1 MARVIDG
8 RFELLTRLGGGGM
21 GLVWRARDLAL
32 NREVALKEVRP
43 PDPALAEYDPEG
55 ARALRA
61 RVLREA
67 QALALIDHPNVV
79 TIHHIVD
86 GGEHPYPWLVM
97 ELVTGG
103 SFQERLDQGGPLSP
117 VAAAGIGRGVLA
129 GLRAVHAAG
138 IQHRDIKPPNILLRP
153 DGRPVLTDFGI
164 AAIQG
169 STALTIAGSVIGTPD
184 YMAPER
190 VGGQDGGPAADLW
203 SLALMLY
210 VAVEGRHPLRR
221 ANTLA
226 TLAAVLSEDVPPPR
240 QAGPLASALMAVLVR
255 DPAARPDAEELD
267 ELLAA
272 AESGTTAVPRS
283 PRGTPPGPAAQPD
296 PDAVPGEPT
305 SYALAP
311 PERPAEPADSSP
323 SPSLSPSPFRREP
336 SVVLSRP
343 PGPPPSGDP
352 RRIRRRRGFA
362 YAALVAVPL
371 VGVLVW
377 NLLPDSGDD
386 PDAAGGGRSTKS
398 PQVSGSSGAGQLTVG
413 IKFDQPGFG
422 ERDQD
427 GKFKGFDVD
436 VATYIARHLGR
447 DPADIVWKEAVGI
460 ERESMLKEQEVDLM
474 VATYTMN
481 ESREEEIDF
490 VGPYLVAHQDVLMSV
505 DNMAIARPYHL
516 NGKKVCSVTGT
527 SPGRTLQNT
536 VATQAVLVERPGYTQ
551 CLTDLANGTVDAV
564 TTDDALLAGYAEL
577 NPGKYRLGG
586 FKMSDERYG
595 IGLPP
600 NSLLKQRV
608 QAALDKM
615 IADGSWK
622 KALTRNLPLLQ
633 RDSPTS

>member
-1 MARVIDG
+1 
-8 RFELLTRLGGGGM
+8 M

-103 SFQERLDQGGPLSP
+103 SFQERLDQGGPLTP

-283 PRGTPPGPAAQPD
+283 PRGTPSGQAAQPV
-296 PDAVPGEPT
+296 PDDVPGEPT

-311 PERPAEPADSSP
+311 PERPAEPADAPPPPPSSP
-323 SPSLSPSPFRREP
+323 SPSPSPSPLPSPFRGEP
-336 SVVLSRP
+336 SVVLLPRP
-343 PGPPPSGDP
+343 PGAGDSGDP
-352 RRIRRRRGFA
+352 RRTRRRRGFA

-377 NLLPDSGDD
+377 NLLPDSGED

-398 PQVSGSSGAGQLTVG
+398 PQASGSNGAGTLTVG

-422 ERDQD
+422 ERTPD

-436 VATYIARHLGR
+436 VATYIARQLGR
-447 DPADIVWKEAVGI
+447 DPADIVWKEAVAF
-460 ERESMLKEQEVDLM
+460 ERESMLKDQEVDLI
-474 VATYTMN
+474 VAPYTMN
-481 ESREEEIDF
+481 DRREEEIDF

-505 DNMAIARPYHL
+505 DNMAIARPYQL

-527 SPGRTLQNT
+527 SPGRALQTT

-577 NPGKYRLGG
+577 NPGKFRLGG

-600 NSLLKQRV
+600 NSLLKKRV

>member
-1 MARVIDG
+1 MVARVIDG

-221 ANTLA
+221 ANALA
-226 TLAAVLSEDVPPPR
+226 TLATVLSEDVPPPR

-267 ELLAA
+267 GLLAA
-272 AESGTTAVPRS
+272 AESGTTAVPGT
-283 PRGTPPGPAAQPD
+283 PRGTSSGRAAQPE
-296 PDAVPGEPT
+296 PDVPGEPT

-311 PERPAEPADSSP
+311 PERPAGPADAPP
-323 SPSLSPSPFRREP
+323 SPPRWKP
-336 SVVLSRP
+336 SVA
-343 PGPPPSGDP
+343 PGPPPPGDP
-352 RRIRRRRGFA
+352 RQTRRGRGFA

-386 PDAAGGGRSTKS
+386 PDAAGGGRATES
-398 PQVSGSSGAGQLTVG
+398 PQASGSSGAGRLTVG

-422 ERDQD
+422 ERTPD
-427 GKFKGFDVD
+427 GRFKGFDVD
-436 VATYIARHLGR
+436 VATYVARHLGR
-447 DPADIVWKEAVGI
+447 DPADIVWKEAPSDA
-460 ERESMLKEQEVDLM
+460 RESMLKNQDVDLI
-474 VATYTMN
+474 VATYAMN
-481 ESREEEIDF
+481 DRREEEIDF
-490 VGPYLVAHQDVLMSV
+490 VGPYLVAHQDVLISV
-505 DNMAIARPYHL
+505 DNMAIARPRDL
-516 NGKKVCSVTGT
+516 NGKKVCSVTGG
-527 SPGRTLQNT
+527 SPGRHLQTT
-536 VATQAVLVERPGYTQ
+536 VATKAQLVERPGYTQ
-551 CLTDLANGTVDAV
+551 CLTDLTNGSVDAV
-564 TTDDALLAGYAEL
+564 TADDALLAGYAEL
-577 NPGKYRLGG
+577 NPGKYRLGR
-586 FKMSDERYG
+586 FKMSDEEYG
-595 IGLPP
+595 IGLPQD
-600 NSLLKQRV
+600 SLLKKRV
-608 QAALDKM
+608 QQALDRM
-615 IADGSWK
+615 VTDGSWK
-622 KALTRNLPLLQ
+622 KALTRNLPLLE
-633 RDSPTS
+633 RGSPTS

>member
-1 MARVIDG
+1 
-8 RFELLTRLGGGGM
+8 M

-103 SFQERLDQGGPLSP
+103 SFQERLDQGGPLTP

-240 QAGPLASALMAVLVR
+240 RAGPLASALMAVLVR
-255 DPAARPDAEELD
+255 DPAARPDAEQLD

-296 PDAVPGEPT
+296 PDVVPGEPT

-311 PERPAEPADSSP
+311 PERPAEPAGPPP
-323 SPSLSPSPFRREP
+323 SPSLSPSPSRREP

-343 PGPPPSGDP
+343 PGPPPSRDP
-352 RRIRRRRGFA
+352 RQTRRGRGFA

-398 PQVSGSSGAGQLTVG
+398 PQASGSSGAGQLTVG

-490 VGPYLVAHQDVLMSV
+490 VGPYLVAHQDVLMSA
-505 DNMAIARPYHL
+505 DNMAINRPYHL

-527 SPGRTLQNT
+527 SPGRALQNT
-536 VATQAVLVERPGYTQ
+536 VATRAVLVERPGYTQ

-586 FKMSDERYG
+586 FKMTDERYG

-600 NSLLKQRV
+600 NSLLKKRV

-622 KALTRNLPLLQ
+622 KALTRNLPLLK
-633 RDSPTS
+633 RNSPTS